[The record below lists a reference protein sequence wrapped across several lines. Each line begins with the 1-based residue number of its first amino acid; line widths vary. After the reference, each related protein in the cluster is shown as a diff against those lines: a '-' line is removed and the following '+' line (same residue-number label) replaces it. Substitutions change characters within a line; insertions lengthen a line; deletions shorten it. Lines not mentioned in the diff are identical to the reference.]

1 MVFYEDVAGQFATR
15 GLWALV
21 YFGHDGGRLLDDPPD
36 LILVAH
42 TRTPNEAKPI
52 SGTILDEPGE
62 AHLSVKVEVSLLD
75 TLEAAA

>member
-1 MVFYEDVAGQFATR
+1 VFLP
-15 GLWALV
+15 GLGWTE
-21 YFGHDGGRLLDDPPD
+21 FDPTNGLAESPD

-52 SGTILDEPGE
+52 SGTILDDPGE
-62 AHLSVKVEVSLLD
+62 AHLTVKVEVSLLD